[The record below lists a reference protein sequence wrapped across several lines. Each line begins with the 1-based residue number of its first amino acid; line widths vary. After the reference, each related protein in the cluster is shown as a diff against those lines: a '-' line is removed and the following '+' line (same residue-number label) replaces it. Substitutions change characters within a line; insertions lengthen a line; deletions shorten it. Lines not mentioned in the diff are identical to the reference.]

1 MVTRV
6 AVAVALAF
14 VPMIASA
21 QSGDPVPLKR
31 VCIEA
36 HARTQRHTRVEE
48 LVLAREAALTCAAP
62 ACPEPIRAE
71 CAAWFRDLEL
81 SVPALRLQVTDA
93 AGVEVTNAE
102 IFLDGIRTAIRVSPQ
117 EMRLDP
123 GEHEIV
129 VRAAGG
135 RRGRARVTVLRGDPP
150 RSLAMV
156 LSATMVPGEAR
167 AKATTARRRARGRA
181 RGATHPDRALTHAL
195 LAGGLTGLAA
205 GGYMAW
211 MAHRGPEGGSAA
223 TQPRLIA
230 AGTFLGLSAIALGS
244 AVYLL
249 LTEDRAGGQV
259 VQKPHNRQTLMTT
272 RKSPPVLVR

>member
-1 MVTRV
+1 
-6 AVAVALAF
+6 
-14 VPMIASA
+14 MIASA
-21 QSGDPVPLKR
+21 QSGDPMPLKR

-36 HARTQRHTRVEE
+36 HARTQRHTRIEE

-62 ACPEPIRAE
+62 ACPEPVRAE
-71 CAAWFRDLEL
+71 CAAWFRDLER
-81 SVPALRLQVTDA
+81 SVPTLRLQVTDA

-102 IFLDGIRTAIRVSPQ
+102 IYLDGIRTAIRVAPQ

-123 GEHEIV
+123 GGHEIV
-129 VRAAGG
+129 VRTAGG
-135 RRGRARVTVLRGDPP
+135 ARGRARVTVLRGDPP
-150 RSLAMV
+150 RSLVMV
-156 LSATMVPGEAR
+156 LSASTVPGEAR

-181 RGATHPDRALTHAL
+181 RGAPHPDRTLTHAL

-211 MAHRGPEGGSAA
+211 IAHRGPEGGSAA

-230 AGTFLGLSAIALGS
+230 AGTFLGLSVIAVGS

-259 VQKPHNRQTLMTT
+259 VQKPHNRRTLMTT